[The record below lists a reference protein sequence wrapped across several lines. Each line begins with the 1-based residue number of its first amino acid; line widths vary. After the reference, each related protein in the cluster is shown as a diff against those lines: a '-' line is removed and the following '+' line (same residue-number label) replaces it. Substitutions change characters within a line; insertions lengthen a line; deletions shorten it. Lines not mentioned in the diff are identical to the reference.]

1 VVYGAR
7 RLICRCNGPILA
19 RENKNPLGAVMRLKF
34 LAFAL
39 ALLAPAAIAPA
50 AVKPPTLFVDER
62 STTVQAAEKLEGA
75 AREDALLLARIPS
88 ATWLAYGTPEIVEA
102 QARDVTERAAA
113 KGQIPVLV
121 AYNIPY
127 RDCALYSAG
136 GAADGVAY
144 LAWVAGLARGV
155 GNRQAIIV
163 LEPDGLGVIP
173 WHRNLAGDLEGCRP
187 EGQDEAAASRRYDQ
201 LRGAVAILGALPRA
215 RVYLDG
221 TGSSWLAPGEIASRL
236 IRADVDKVAGFFLNV
251 SNFESDA
258 RVVPY
263 ARWVSNC
270 IALVTQGGLDPRAC
284 PSQFSAEPF
293 ERPGSRRQIDA
304 AYDRLFAERGL
315 KRTPKSQKHALID
328 TSRNGLGSWKP
339 PAGRYR
345 DAEVWCNPPGR
356 GLGRRPTLIT
366 REAYVDGFLWIKVPG
381 ESDGE
386 CLRGTAG
393 PIDPERGVKAPAAG
407 QWFAGQARELI
418 ERAEPPLKPE

>member
-1 VVYGAR
+1 
-7 RLICRCNGPILA
+7 
-19 RENKNPLGAVMRLKF
+19 MRLKF
-34 LAFAL
+34 FAFLL
-39 ALLAPAAIAPA
+39 ALLVPAAMAVA
-50 AVKPPTLFVDER
+50 TVKPPTLFVDGR

-75 AREDALLLARIPS
+75 AREDALLLAQIPS

-102 QARDVTERAAA
+102 LARDVTERAAA

-136 GAADGVAY
+136 GAADGEAY
-144 LAWVAGLARGV
+144 LAWIAGLAQGV

-187 EGQDEAAASRRYDQ
+187 DGQDEAAASRRYDQ

-221 TGSSWLAPGEIASRL
+221 TGSSWLVPGEIASRL

-263 ARWVSNC
+263 ARWVSDC

-293 ERPGSRRQIDA
+293 EKPSNRRRIDSE
-304 AYDRLFAERGL
+304 YDRLFAARGL
-315 KRTPKSQKHALID
+315 KSAPATQKHALID

-356 GLGRRPTLIT
+356 GLGRRPTLVT

-393 PIDPERGVKAPAAG
+393 PNDPERGMKAPAAG

-418 ERAEPPLKPE
+418 ERAEPPLKQE

>member
-1 VVYGAR
+1 
-7 RLICRCNGPILA
+7 
-19 RENKNPLGAVMRLKF
+19 MRLKF

-50 AVKPPTLFVDER
+50 AVKPPTLFVDDR

-102 QARDVTERAAA
+102 QARDVTERAEAA
-113 KGQIPVLV
+113 GQIPVLV

-136 GAADGVAY
+136 GAADGAAY

-187 EGQDEAAASRRYDQ
+187 DGQDETAAARRYDQ
-201 LRGAVAILGALPRA
+201 LRGAVAILSALPRA

-236 IRADVDKVAGFFLNV
+236 IRADIGKVAGFFLNV

-263 ARWVSNC
+263 ARWVSDC
-270 IALVTQGGLDPRAC
+270 IALVTQSGMDARAC
-284 PSQFSAEPF
+284 PSQFSAERF
-293 ERPGSRRQIDA
+293 ERPSNRKRIDA
-304 AYDRLFAERGL
+304 AYDRLFTAHGL

-345 DAEVWCNPPGR
+345 DAELWCNPPGR

-366 REAYVDGFLWIKVPG
+366 REPYVDGFLWIKVPG

-407 QWFAGQARELI
+407 RWFASQARELI
-418 ERAEPPLKPE
+418 ELARPALERE

>member
-1 VVYGAR
+1 
-7 RLICRCNGPILA
+7 
-19 RENKNPLGAVMRLKF
+19 MRLKF

-201 LRGAVAILGALPRA
+201 LRGAVAILSALPKV

-236 IRADVDKVAGFFLNV
+236 VRADVGKVAGFFLNV

-258 RVVPY
+258 RAVPY
-263 ARWVSNC
+263 VRWVSDC
-270 IALVTQGGLDPRAC
+270 IALVTGGMDPRAC

-293 ERPGSRRQIDA
+293 EQPGNRRRIDS

-315 KRTPKSQKHALID
+315 KRAPEAQKHALID
-328 TSRNGLGSWKP
+328 TSRNGRGSWKP

-356 GLGRRPTLIT
+356 GLGRRPTLT
-366 REAYVDGFLWIKVPG
+366 TGEPYVGGFLWIKVPG

-386 CLRGTAG
+386 CLRGAAG
-393 PIDPERGVKAPAAG
+393 PADPERGLKAPAAG

-418 ERAEPPLKPE
+418 ELAQPPLNRE

>member
-1 VVYGAR
+1 
-7 RLICRCNGPILA
+7 
-19 RENKNPLGAVMRLKF
+19 MRLKF

-293 ERPGSRRQIDA
+293 ERPGNRRQIDA

-418 ERAEPPLKPE
+418 ERAEPPLKQE

>member
-1 VVYGAR
+1 MN
-7 RLICRCNGPILA
+7 LKILA
-19 RENKNPLGAVMRLKF
+19 FG
-34 LAFAL
+34 L

-50 AVKPPTLFVDER
+50 AVKPVALFVDDS
-62 STTVQAAEKLEGA
+62 STTVKAAESLEGQ
-75 AREDALLLARIPS
+75 ARADALQLARIPS
-88 ATWLAYGTPEIVEA
+88 ATWFAGGTPEIVEA
-102 QARDVTERAAA
+102 EARDVTQRAAA
-113 KGQIPVLV
+113 AGRIPVLV

-127 RDCALYSAG
+127 RDCALYSSG
-136 GAADGVAY
+136 GAADGAAY
-144 LAWVAGLARGV
+144 LAWIAGLAKGV

-173 WHRNLAGDLEGCRP
+173 WHRDLAGDLEGCRP

-201 LRGAVAILGALPRA
+201 LRGAVAILAALPRA

-236 IRADVDKVAGFFLNV
+236 VRADVGRVAGFFLNV

-258 RVVPY
+258 RVVAY
-263 ARWVSNC
+263 ARWVSDC

-284 PSQFSAEPF
+284 PSQFSSDRF
-293 ERPGSRRQIDA
+293 ETPRNRQRIDA
-304 AYDRLFAERGL
+304 GYDRLFAEAGL
-315 KRTPKSQKHALID
+315 KRSPATQKRALID

-356 GLGRRPTLIT
+356 GLGRRPTLVT
-366 REAYVDGFLWIKVPG
+366 RQAYVDGFLWIKVPG
-381 ESDGE
+381 ESDGA

-393 PIDPERGVKAPAAG
+393 PNDPERGLKAPAAG
-407 QWFAGQARELI
+407 QWFAEQARELI
-418 ERAEPPLKPE
+418 EHAQPPLVRE

>member
-1 VVYGAR
+1 MK
-7 RLICRCNGPILA
+7 LKILA
-19 RENKNPLGAVMRLKF
+19 FG
-34 LAFAL
+34 L

-50 AVKPPTLFVDER
+50 AVKPLALFVDDS
-62 STTVQAAEKLEGA
+62 STTVKAAESLEGQ
-75 AREDALLLARIPS
+75 ARADALQLARIPS
-88 ATWLAYGTPEIVEA
+88 ATWFAGGTPEIVEA
-102 QARDVTERAAA
+102 QARDVTQRAAA
-113 KGQIPVLV
+113 AGRIPVLV

-127 RDCALYSAG
+127 RDCALYSSG
-136 GAADGVAY
+136 GAADGAAY
-144 LAWVAGLARGV
+144 LAWIAGLAKGV

-173 WHRNLAGDLEGCRP
+173 WYRDLAGGFEGCRP

-201 LRGAVAILGALPRA
+201 LRGAVAILAALPRA

-236 IRADVDKVAGFFLNV
+236 VRADVGRVAGFFLNV

-258 RVVPY
+258 RVVAY
-263 ARWVSNC
+263 ARWVSDC

-284 PSQFSAEPF
+284 PSQFSSDRF
-293 ERPGSRRQIDA
+293 ETPRNRQRIDA
-304 AYDRLFAERGL
+304 GYDRLFAKVGL
-315 KRTPKSQKHALID
+315 KRSPAIQKHALID

-356 GLGRRPTLIT
+356 GLGRHPTLVT

-381 ESDGE
+381 ESDGA

-393 PIDPERGVKAPAAG
+393 PNDPERGLKAPAAG
-407 QWFAGQARELI
+407 QWFAEQARELI
-418 ERAEPPLKPE
+418 EHAQPPLVRE

>member
-1 VVYGAR
+1 
-7 RLICRCNGPILA
+7 
-19 RENKNPLGAVMRLKF
+19 MRLKF

-39 ALLAPAAIAPA
+39 VLLAPAAIAPA
-50 AVKPPTLFVDER
+50 AVKPPTLFVDSR
-62 STTVQAAEKLEGA
+62 STTVQAAERLKGS
-75 AREDALLLARIPS
+75 ARDDALLLARIPS

-102 QARDVTERAAA
+102 QARDVTERAEAA
-113 KGQIPVLV
+113 GQIPVLV

-136 GAADGVAY
+136 GAADGAAY
-144 LAWVAGLARGV
+144 LAWMAGLARGV

-187 EGQDEAAASRRYDQ
+187 EGQDETAAARRYEQ
-201 LRGAVAILGALPRA
+201 LRGAVAILAALPKA

-221 TGSSWLAPGEIASRL
+221 TGSSWLAPGEIAGRL
-236 IRADVDKVAGFFLNV
+236 VRADIGKVAGFFLNV

-263 ARWVSNC
+263 ARWVSDC
-270 IALVTQGGLDPRAC
+270 IALVTDGMDPRAC

-293 ERPGSRRQIDA
+293 ERPGNRRRIDS

-315 KRTPKSQKHALID
+315 KRVPGAQKHALID

-356 GLGRRPTLIT
+356 GLGRRPTLTT
-366 REAYVDGFLWIKVPG
+366 RELYVDGFLWIKVPG

-393 PIDPERGVKAPAAG
+393 PNDPERGLQAPAAG
-407 QWFAGQARELI
+407 QWFASQARELI
-418 ERAEPPLKPE
+418 ELAKPALERE